1 MRRLAITGHRGL
13 SEALERDVGSGL
25 REHLSGLAPRLTG
38 LSCLADGADALFAR
52 AVLDAGGALEAVVP
66 AERYRDGLPAWHRA
80 AYDALLSEA
89 VLVHRLP
96 HVESTPRAHMDAG
109 RYLVEHCDELVA
121 VWDGRPPRGPGGT
134 ADIVD
139 YARSLNRPVTVV
151 WPEGAAR

>member
-13 SEALERDVGSGL
+13 SEALEREVDSCL
-25 REHLSGLAPRLTG
+25 RQHLGGLAPRLTG
-38 LSCLADGADALFAR
+38 LSCLADGADTLFAR
-52 AVLDAGGALEAVVP
+52 AVVDAGGVLEAVVP
-66 AERYRDGLPAWHRA
+66 AEGYREGLPDRHRS

-89 VLVHRLP
+89 ALVHRLP
-96 HVESTPRAHMDAG
+96 HVESTSRAHMDAG

-139 YARSLNRPVTVV
+139 YARSLGRPVTVV
-151 WPEGAAR
+151 WPEGATR